1 MGDRARVFF
10 ALWPDQP
17 VRRALHDVGRRLHQA
32 LKGRLTRT
40 PSIHLT
46 LLFVGDV
53 EEGRLDALRDA
64 ASTVTVEPFTML
76 LDRAAC
82 WRHHRIAWVGPSN
95 PPQALEG
102 LAMCLRTRTAE
113 AGFAF
118 DRKPFAAHVTLL
130 RDADCA
136 VVVDRIA
143 PVDWDVRE
151 FVLVRSRLDAAGS
164 RYEVI
169 GRWGGGG
176 EE

>member
-1 MGDRARVFF
+1 MRKRARVFF
-10 ALWPDQP
+10 ALWPDEP
-17 VRRALHDVGRRLHQA
+17 VQRALHDVGRRLHQT
-32 LKGRLTRT
+32 LKGRLTRA

-46 LLFVGDV
+46 LLFIGDV
-53 EEGRLDALRDA
+53 EEERLDALRDA
-64 ASTVTVEPFTML
+64 ASTVWVEPFKML

-82 WRHHRIAWVGPSN
+82 WRHNRIAWVGPSN

-102 LAMCLRTRTAE
+102 LAVRLRTRIAE
-113 AGFAF
+113 AAFAF

-136 VVVDRIA
+136 AVVEGIA
-143 PVDWDVRE
+143 PIDWDVRG

-169 GRWGGGG
+169 GRWGGG
-176 EE
+176 